1 MQVSL
6 ARSKPLVPDALIC
19 QISQFTIGEYED
31 SQEDDSD
38 QNERTMNKRQGGY
51 NVINK
56 DLKCKI
62 ECVGKLRNPETGQGM
77 SVIDATKAC
86 KNICAIPSKK
96 RQQKRAIAQQK
107 VQLRQKSLRES
118 H

>member
-1 MQVSL
+1 
-6 ARSKPLVPDALIC
+6 
-19 QISQFTIGEYED
+19 ED